1 MSLKEPMKDR
11 MEYIYFALR
20 INELSEVIEGV
31 HERQKNTHLFTFAN
45 K

>member
-20 INELSEVIEGV
+20 INELSEVIEGA
-31 HERQKNTHLFTFAN
+31 HERQNGIYLFCVKN